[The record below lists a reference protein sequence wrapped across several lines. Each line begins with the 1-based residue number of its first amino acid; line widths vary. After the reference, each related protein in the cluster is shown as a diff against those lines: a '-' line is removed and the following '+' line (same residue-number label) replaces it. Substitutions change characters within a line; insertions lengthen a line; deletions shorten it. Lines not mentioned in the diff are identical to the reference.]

1 MFARVFKLEFYE
13 KTNSKGE
20 PSCKCRFKYNQIE
33 YSDVSVT
40 ISETKEEDIYKYA
53 RKGKKYP
60 IAFVCF
66 SFGHPYNG
74 KCHKYLCSF
83 LGYAYSY

>member
-1 MFARVFKLEFYE
+1 MYPDEAKMCGNSFMFARVFKLEFYE

-40 ISETKEEDIYKYA
+40 ISETKEEDILNASKIIIETMEKMYYK
-53 RKGKKYP
+53 
-60 IAFVCF
+60 
-66 SFGHPYNG
+66 
-74 KCHKYLCSF
+74 
-83 LGYAYSY
+83 